1 MRPHRIHRQQSY
13 LMATAGLLS
22 LIGLLTLL
30 AAALVYGQPPQVE
43 IRRFGPGGPGGPP
56 GSGTFSGTVSVQG
69 APGGGPPPGAPG
81 TPGAPTSP
89 GTPGAPGG
97 SQPGAGE
104 TKPETPTG
112 PISVFIPEKP
122 DGNKLISMN
131 FDQADI
137 DHVLKFLAE
146 QSGKTIVREPSV
158 QAKITIVSTAKI
170 TVADAFKILSALL
183 SVKGYSL
190 IEDDSIYRVVPK
202 KSAMQEPMS
211 VRVGEGGAERTDRYI
226 TQVLQIQ
233 NIDAGKLKD
242 DLKPLVPD
250 DQGALIANADT
261 NTLVIIATEA
271 NVARLMEIVKAL
283 DTDRAEVKE
292 IDVIALQYADATE
305 LATELTQLF
314 EKESPLAGLSADM
327 QRRMREQ
334 MGGGGPGGPGGA
346 PPGPTGGGLM
356 DVKGQVKI
364 VAEKRTN
371 SLFVAASADNMKSIK
386 DIVKKVDVNMQPEI
400 EAKIVPLK
408 YADPQTLS
416 DQINSL
422 YEQTDQFSRR
432 SGGIF
437 GRMFSPFFSSFG
449 RGGEQQT
456 GLAANRVVP
465 DLRTRSLIITADKD
479 NLTQIL
485 ELVTQL
491 DVSAEVETV
500 VRAIPLENAMADEVA
515 TTVSNLIQGSMRGG
529 GFFSFLLM
537 GSRQSTGGQ
546 APLDQLRNVNVVAD
560 APTNTI
566 LLTGPPETFTTLE
579 QLIKQL
585 DRRVPQVYI
594 EVLIA
599 DVTLGDTDR
608 LGIEWSLIDRNL
620 LGHSSASGT
629 AGTAWEGLKTAATGL
644 SYSLIS
650 DSLQAFMRT
659 LETRSDVE
667 ILSSP
672 NIIASDN
679 TPATISIGES
689 IPYQE
694 STRETTGGSIQQ
706 TVAFID
712 VSNTLAVTP
721 HINQRERISLEV
733 QQTVDALI
741 SFDEKLLAPRIA
753 KREANTTVE
762 VRDGQTV
769 IIGGIIAEQKS
780 VTIQGVPIL
789 RKIPI
794 IGKLF
799 EDKKRENSRS
809 ELLVFLT
816 PHIILDDAQVDA
828 LTKAQSGR
836 MTTDPLSDENFR
848 PLDLP
853 KADMS
858 NPAWQLGPQPEPRT
872 ETPAQPPAPPTPAP
886 AQP

>member
-1 MRPHRIHRQQSY
+1 MGV
-13 LMATAGLLS
+13 LCLTA
-22 LIGLLTLL
+22 LLTLL
-30 AAALVYGQPPQVE
+30 AAALVCGQPPQVE
-43 IRRFGPGGPGGPP
+43 IRRFGPGEPGGPP
-56 GSGTFSGTVSVQG
+56 GSGTFSGTVTVQG
-69 APGGGPPPGAPG
+69 APGGPTPPGAPG
-81 TPGAPTSP
+81 APPSP

-97 SQPGAGE
+97 QTPGTGE
-104 TKPETPTG
+104 TKPETATG
-112 PISVFIPEKP
+112 PIAVFIPEKP

-211 VRVGEGGAERTDRYI
+211 VRVGEGEAGRTDRYI

-242 DLKPLVPD
+242 DLKPLIPD

-314 EKESPLAGLSADM
+314 EKESPLAGMPPDM
-327 QRRMREQ
+327 QRRMREA
-334 MGGGGPGGPGGA
+334 MGGGGVPGGPGGA
-346 PPGPTGGGLM
+346 PPGPGGGGLL
-356 DVKGQVKI
+356 DVMGQVKI

-371 SLFVAASADNMKSIK
+371 SLFIAASAENMKSIK

-408 YADPQTLS
+408 YADPETLA
-416 DQINSL
+416 DQVNQL
-422 YEQTDQFSRR
+422 YEQSDQFSRR

-437 GRMFSPFFSSFG
+437 SRMFGGFSSFYGG
-449 RGGEQQT
+449 RGSEQPT

-465 DLRTRSLIITADKD
+465 DLRTRSLIVTADQD
-479 NLTQIL
+479 NLKQML
-485 ELVTQL
+485 ELITQL
-491 DVSAEVETV
+491 DVSSEVQAV
-500 VRAIPLENAMADEVA
+500 VRAIPLENAVA
-515 TTVSNLIQGSMRGG
+515 ESVAATVTNLIQGGMRGR

-537 GSRQSTGGQ
+537 GSNQGRGGE
-546 APLDQLRNVNVVAD
+546 APLDQLREVNVVAD

-566 LLTGPPETFTTLE
+566 LLTGPPETFATLE

-608 LGIEWSLIDRNL
+608 LGVEWSLIDRNL

-629 AGTAWEGLKTAATGL
+629 AGTAWEGLKAAATGL
-644 SYSLIS
+644 SYNLIS
-650 DSLQAFMRT
+650 DSLQAFLRT

-712 VSNTLAVTP
+712 VTNTLEVTP
-721 HINQRERISLEV
+721 HVNQRERISLEV
-733 QQTVDALI
+733 SQTVDALI

-762 VRDGQTV
+762 VRDGQTI

-780 VTIQGVPIL
+780 VTVQGVPIL

-794 IGKLF
+794 LGKLF
-799 EDKKRENSRS
+799 EDRKRENSRS

-816 PHIILDDAQVDA
+816 PHIILDDEQVDA
-828 LTKAQSGR
+828 LTKAQGDR
-836 MTTDPLSDENFR
+836 MTNDPLANEDFQ

-853 KADMS
+853 KADMT
-858 NPAWQLGPQPEPRT
+858 NPAWQLGSHEQPRT
-872 ETPAQPPAPPTPAP
+872 EAPTQPPAPQAP